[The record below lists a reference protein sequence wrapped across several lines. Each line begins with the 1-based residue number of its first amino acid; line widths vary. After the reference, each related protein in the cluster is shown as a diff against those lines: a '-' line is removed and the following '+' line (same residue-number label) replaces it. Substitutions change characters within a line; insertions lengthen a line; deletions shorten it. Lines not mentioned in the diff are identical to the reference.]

1 MMYRLQIIA
10 WVSFKFKTMRYEGL
24 NFAKVWAFS
33 QQIIYEGLLEKL
45 GPFVTEAGKHERL
58 KYI

>member
-1 MMYRLQIIA
+1 MYRLQIIA
-10 WVSFKFKTMRYEGL
+10 WMSFKFKTMRYDRL

-33 QQIIYEGLLEKL
+33 QQIIYEGLLEKI
-45 GPFVTEAGKHERL
+45 GPFVTEAGKHERP